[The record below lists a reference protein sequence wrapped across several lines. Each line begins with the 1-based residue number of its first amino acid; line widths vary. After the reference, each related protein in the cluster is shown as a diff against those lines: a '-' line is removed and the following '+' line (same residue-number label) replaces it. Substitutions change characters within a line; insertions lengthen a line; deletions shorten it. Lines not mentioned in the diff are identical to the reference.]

1 LLNVPAYD
9 FAWQTN
15 YLLKQPKRLPAGTR
29 LMVTG
34 YSDNS
39 AKNKF
44 NPDPTK
50 EIRHGEPTYDEMMMG
65 FIDYVTEMPAVAKL
79 APELLDKYTGKYEVR
94 PGVLAAVTREGN
106 NLVVQIP
113 MQPKMVFTPMSETAF
128 FLQNSES
135 DLVIVKNDQ
144 GEVVEALIGN
154 ARAKKVKDATAGG
167 SGQ

>member
-1 LLNVPAYD
+1 
-9 FAWQTN
+9 AWQTN
-15 YLLKQPKRLPAGTR
+15 YLLTKPMFLPKGSR

-34 YSDNS
+34 IFDNS

-50 EIRHGEPTYDEMMMG
+50 EVRHGEPTYDEMMMG
-65 FIDYVTEMPAVAKL
+65 FIDYVSEMPAVARL
-79 APELLDKYTGKYEVR
+79 DPQVLDKYTGKYEVR

-106 NLVVQIP
+106 GLAVQIP
-113 MQPKMVFTPMSETAF
+113 MQPKMVFVPMSDTVL
-128 FLQNSES
+128 FLPNTDT

-144 GEVVEALIGN
+144 GEVVEAVIGTT
-154 ARAKKVKDATAGG
+154 RAKKVKEATAGG